1 MKLGLGTCNYSSSI
15 SSRERTTRKKASK
28 EAAVNLRPN
37 LPIPQQLLVEVAGE
51 KGVSSWLV
59 SPPTTHQK
67 DNILNKREFCDG
79 LVQQYGCLDD
89 TPGNCVCRSE
99 FTITH
104 MQTCPT
110 GGYPTACHNQ
120 IRDFL
125 SEVLT
130 EVLEDVKWEPALL
143 PLSGEDL
150 PGTTTNRADAA
161 RADIRAHGFWTRRQN
176 AFFDVRVTHPK
187 ASLLSCWEVRSQLSQ
202 AEASKKRQYG
212 RRVIKVDHGSF
223 TLLVFAT
230 NGQCGR
236 ECSMFLKALATAVAE
251 KHHLPYATVIHQLR
265 ARLSFCLLRWQVACL
280 RGSQRSYH
288 CRGNPV
294 VAQCQFMASKFV

>member
-1 MKLGLGTCNYSSSI
+1 MLDAVRDAHSLASHERTQRKKT
-15 SSRERTTRKKASK
+15 SRE
-28 EAAVNLRPN
+28 AAATLRPS

-51 KGVSSWLV
+51 KGVSSWLT

-67 DNILNKREFCDG
+67 DTILNKREFRDG
-79 LVQQYGCLDD
+79 LALRYGLSPDD
-89 TPGNCVCRSE
+89 TPSNCVCGSE
-99 FTITH
+99 FTIAH

-110 GGYPTACHNQ
+110 GGYPTARHNQ

-130 EVLEDVKWEPALL
+130 EVLQDEWEPALL

-150 PGTTTNRADAA
+150 PGATTNRADAA
-161 RADIRAHGFWTRRQN
+161 RADIRARGFWTRQQN

-187 ASLLSCWEVRSQLSQ
+187 ASLLSCREVRSQLSQ

-212 RRVIKVDHGSF
+212 RRVTEVDHGSF
-223 TLLVFAT
+223 TPLVFAT

-236 ECSMFLKALATAVAE
+236 ECSMFLKALATSIAE
-251 KHHLPYATVIHQLR
+251 KHHLPYATVVHQIR
-265 ARLSFCLLRWQVACL
+265 ATGRLSFCLLRWQVTCL
-280 RGSQRSYH
+280 RGSRPSYH
-288 CRGNPV
+288 RRGNPF
-294 VAQCQFMASKFV
+294 VAQCRFMASKLV